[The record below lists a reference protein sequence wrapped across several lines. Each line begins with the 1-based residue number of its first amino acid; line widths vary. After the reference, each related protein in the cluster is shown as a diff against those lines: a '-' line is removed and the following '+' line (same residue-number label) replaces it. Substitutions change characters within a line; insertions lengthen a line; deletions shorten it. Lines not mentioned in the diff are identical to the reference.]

1 MTCHQ
6 ARQQL
11 AAYRRDDWTASELRL
26 LADHLTTCAECRQ
39 VEATYRRV
47 GESIRLLPSIT
58 PDASFRASVFAA
70 IAAEDRKLGPAAMR
84 VSRAETE
91 PSLPVVR
98 APITPM
104 PIRKAQRPV
113 ARAAMAIA
121 AVLALA
127 LFATQFI
134 PSLDTDGFA
143 VNLFRGASSAAL
155 SSRVT
160 HYQPNAQLR
169 TVTGVRAT
177 SDWVAYTGTDAAG
190 ATMLFVTNRQTNQTR
205 TILSATTGA
214 VHIYSVTAD
223 WLVWSDASNGWTL
236 RATALT
242 GSSAWRTVQL
252 AQADAV
258 SSLLTGVAV
267 TDSSVLVGTASQHG
281 NGLLWSIPLT
291 GGAGVVVA
299 QASHMGGVIMNPASA
314 NGATYWNEIWADVS
328 GTLHGAMWRSTA
340 AGSAAI
346 APAGD
351 EAYGLAVAQGRLVW
365 VSASQT
371 PTLQA
376 TDAATLAQAASET
389 TGSVESMSIGDR
401 AVHMVDTLGVAGS
414 LQAAGSL
421 AVWSD
426 GAAPHVWNLGQNASD
441 AATSLLGKP
450 AVDAVSA
457 DALAWF
463 DGSRIGVY
471 TD

>member
-26 LADHLTTCAECRQ
+26 LADHLTTCAECRE
-39 VEATYRRV
+39 VEAMYRRV
-47 GESIRLLPSIT
+47 GESIRLLPTIT

-98 APITPM
+98 APIRPM
-104 PIRKAQRPV
+104 PTRQGPRPV

-121 AVLALA
+121 AVLAFA
-127 LFATQFI
+127 LFATQFV
-134 PSLDTDGFA
+134 PSLDTGGFA

-155 SSRVT
+155 GSHVT
-160 HYQPNAQLR
+160 HYQPSAQLR

-177 SDWVAYTGTDAAG
+177 TDWVAYTGTDSAG
-190 ATMLFVTNRQTNQTR
+190 ATTLFVLNRRTNQTH
-205 TILSATTGA
+205 TVLSAGTGA
-214 VHIYSVTAD
+214 AHIYGLTAH
-223 WLVWSDASNGWTL
+223 WLVWSDATNGWTL
-236 RATALT
+236 HVTPLT
-242 GSSAWRTVQL
+242 GVSAWRTQQL
-252 AQADAV
+252 AQADAAG
-258 SSLLTGVAV
+258 SLLTGVAV
-267 TDSSVLVGTASQHG
+267 TDSTALVGTASQHAS
-281 NGLLWSIPLT
+281 GLLWSIPLT
-291 GGAGVVVA
+291 GGAGAVVA
-299 QASHMGGVIMNPASA
+299 QASHAGGLMMNPASA
-314 NGATYWNEIWADVS
+314 NGVTYWDEVWADANA
-328 GTLHGAMWRSTA
+328 TLHGTAWTSNA

-346 APAGD
+346 SPTGD

-376 TDAATLAQAASET
+376 TDEATLAQAASQAI
-389 TGSVESMSIGDR
+389 GSVKSMSIGDR
-401 AVHMVDTLGVAGS
+401 AAHVVDTPGVAGS

-426 GAAPHVWNLGQNASD
+426 GSAPHVWNLGQNASD
-441 AATSLLGKP
+441 AATSLLGQP
-450 AVDAVSA
+450 AVDAVSS

-471 TD
+471 TA